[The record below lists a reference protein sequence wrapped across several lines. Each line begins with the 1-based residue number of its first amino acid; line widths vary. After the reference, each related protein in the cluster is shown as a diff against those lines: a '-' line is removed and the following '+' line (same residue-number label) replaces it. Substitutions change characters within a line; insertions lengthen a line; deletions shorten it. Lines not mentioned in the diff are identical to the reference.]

1 MNAPVRIREQLQH
14 PVLDCDGHW
23 WETLPVL
30 HDYVRE
36 VAGPEIAD
44 QVAAGRRAGDSGWYA
59 ATAEERM
66 ARRLR
71 RPDVQWPTPGDTRDK
86 ATAMLPGLLAE
97 RLPELGIDFAIV
109 YGTMGL
115 GLPGRAEAEVRQ
127 AACRAYNRMVAELF
141 GPHAYRL
148 TPAAAIPMYTPE
160 EAIAEL
166 EYAIKTLGLKAMM
179 LRGPTRRD
187 VPDSA
192 THAYYFDS
200 LGLDSAYDFD
210 PFWAKCV
217 ELGVAVTNHGGSRD
231 WADRAS
237 VTNFTYNHI
246 GHFAQNGHVFAK
258 GLFLGGVTRR
268 FPTLNFGLLEGGVG
282 WAVNLMTDLVGHW
295 EKLNPAAVRANR
307 HPSNT
312 DVEELRGLF
321 ERYGAERVRQRLD
334 DIMAGSLQ
342 MEPRDYILDDYG
354 LTGVDNKRDIVE
366 LFRRTFY
373 FGCEADDPLTAWA
386 FDDRM
391 GARLKA
397 VFSSDIGHWDVAR
410 MDEVL
415 PEAFELVEHGLLA
428 ENDFREFAFANAVRL
443 HGEMNPRFFDG
454 TAIEG
459 AARAELAP
467 QPPSGRGSGVR
478 V

>member
-1 MNAPVRIREQLQH
+1 MNAAQIKAQLKH

-23 WETLPVL
+23 WEAMPVL
-30 HDYVRE
+30 VDYVRD
-36 VAGPEIAD
+36 VAGAEIAAK
-44 QVAAGRRAGDSGWYA
+44 VAASRRGSDTGWYA
-59 ATAEERM
+59 ATPAERM

-97 RLPELGIDFAIV
+97 RLPELGIDFAVV
-109 YGTMGL
+109 YGTVGL
-115 GLPGRAEAEVRQ
+115 GLPGQAKAELRQ

-148 TPAAAIPMYTPE
+148 TPAAAIPMYTPD

-166 EYAIKTLGLKAMM
+166 DHAVTELGLKAIM

-187 VPDSA
+187 IPQSNA
-192 THAYYFDS
+192 SGYYFDS
-200 LGLDSAYDFD
+200 LGLDSPHDFD
-210 PFWAKCV
+210 PFWARCV

-268 FPTLNFGLLEGGVG
+268 FPKLNFGLLEGGVG
-282 WAVNLMTDLVGHW
+282 WAVNLMCDLIGHW
-295 EKLNPAAVRANR
+295 EKLNPAAVRQHR

-312 DVEELRGLF
+312 DVAELRRLF
-321 ERYGAERVRQRLD
+321 QHYGAEPVRRRLD
-334 DIMAGSLQ
+334 DILASSLQ
-342 MEPRDYILDDYG
+342 MEPQDMILDDYG
-354 LTGVDNKRDIVE
+354 QTGVENKGDIVE
-366 LFRRTFY
+366 LFRRSFY

-386 FDDRM
+386 FDERM
-391 GARLKA
+391 GAKLKA

-415 PEAFELVEHGLLA
+415 PEAFELVEKGLLT
-428 ENDFREFAFANAVRL
+428 EGDFRDFAFANAVHL
-443 HGEMNPRFFDG
+443 HGEMNPAFFAG
-454 TAIEG
+454 TALE
-459 AARAELAP
+459 AAAAAELTGP
-467 QPPSGRGSGVR
+467 FRG
-478 V
+478 

>member
-1 MNAPVRIREQLQH
+1 MASQAERIREQLSH

-30 HDYVRE
+30 YDYVRD
-36 VAGPEIAD
+36 VAGP
-44 QVAAGRRAGDSGWYA
+44 QVAEELVGGRRSSDGGWYA
-59 ATAEERM
+59 ASQEERM
-66 ARRLR
+66 RHRMR

-109 YGTMGL
+109 YGTLGL
-115 GLPGRAEAEVRQ
+115 GLPGNAKAELRQ
-127 AACRAYNRMVAELF
+127 AGCRAYNRMVAELF
-141 GPHAYRL
+141 GPHMYRL
-148 TPAAAIPMYTPE
+148 TPAAAIPMYTPD
-160 EAIAEL
+160 EAIVEL
-166 EYAIKTLGLKAMM
+166 EYAIERLGLKAIM

-187 VPDSA
+187 LPESPSQ
-192 THAYYFDS
+192 AYYFDS
-200 LGLDSAYDFD
+200 LGLDSPYNFD
-210 PFWAKCV
+210 PFWARCV

-258 GLFLGGVTRR
+258 GLFLGGVTKR
-268 FPTLNFGLLEGGVG
+268 FPRLNFGLLEGGVG

-295 EKLNPAAVRANR
+295 EKLNPAAIKTNR

-312 DVEELRGLF
+312 DVTELRALF
-321 ERYGAERVRQRLD
+321 ERYGAEPVRKRLD

-342 MEPRDYILDDYG
+342 MQPHNTILDDYG
-354 LTGVDNKRDIVE
+354 QTGVENRPDIVE
-366 LFRRTFY
+366 LFRRNFY

-386 FDDRM
+386 FDERA
-391 GARLKA
+391 GGKLKA

-415 PEAFELVEHGLLA
+415 PEAFELVEDGLMG
-428 ENDFREFAFANAVRL
+428 EQEFREFAFANAVHL
-443 HGEMNPRFFDG
+443 HGEMNPNFFAG
-454 TAIEG
+454 TAIEKE
-459 AARAELAP
+459 AAAELAGP
-467 QPPSGRGSGVR
+467 FRG
-478 V
+478 